1 MSRKASKEFIANMK
15 MFRVEQIKQALVDEK
30 ALVADGFEDALIGH
44 TQGPN
49 LVAVYDYD
57 MCVHVLMERDGMTC
71 EEAVEYMD
79 FNVTGSYVG
88 EKTPIFIS
96 LV

>member
-15 MFRVEQIKQALVDEK
+15 MFRVEQIKQALVDEE
-30 ALVADGFEDALIGH
+30 ALLADGFEDALIGH

-57 MCVHVLMERDGMTC
+57 MCVHVLMERDNMTC

-79 FNVTGSYVG
+79 YNVTGSYVG

>member
-15 MFRVEQIKQALVDEK
+15 MFRVEQIKQALVDEE

>member
-1 MSRKASKEFIANMK
+1 MN
-15 MFRVEQIKQALVDEK
+15 V
-30 ALVADGFEDALIGH
+30 
-44 TQGPN
+44 
-49 LVAVYDYD
+49 VAVYDYD

-71 EEAVEYMD
+71 EEAIEFMD

-96 LV
+96 LI